1 MQLSLFPN
9 VFALTPLFQ
18 FPAQAVAESINANT
32 NVRTTRTIPN
42 TSSYK
47 QQQPNQTPY
56 YFQYDHSGDQ
66 VVQWPL

>member
-1 MQLSLFPN
+1 
-9 VFALTPLFQ
+9 VFQ
-18 FPAQAVAESINANT
+18 FFADAPLKSAKQKIIIPSID
-32 NVRTTRTIPN
+32 VITTRTIPN